1 MCEGSRPDRARTLA
15 TLGRGEG
22 KGRKEPA
29 SQETKLG
36 GGGDGLS
43 LVLPDWL
50 PVTSPVAGH
59 DTACE
64 KEREKQHRQRGREGR
79 ALV

>member
-29 SQETKLG
+29 SQETELG
-36 GGGDGLS
+36 GGGEMVSVSCYLIG
-43 LVLPDWL
+43 
-50 PVTSPVAGH
+50 
-59 DTACE
+59 C
-64 KEREKQHRQRGREGR
+64 R
-79 ALV
+79 